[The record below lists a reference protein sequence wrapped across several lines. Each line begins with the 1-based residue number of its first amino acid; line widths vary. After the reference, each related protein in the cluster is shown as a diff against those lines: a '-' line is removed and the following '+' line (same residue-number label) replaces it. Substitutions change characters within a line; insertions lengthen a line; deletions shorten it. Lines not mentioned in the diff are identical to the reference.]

1 MGACPWRPIAGSPEL
16 SSPDGPGGAS
26 CGDNPRP
33 EPLSPSAPR
42 PNPAQVPGSPQG
54 RPGPSRAAS
63 RASAGA
69 TSQAASPGAASAAIG
84 LAPRQVAWQVLQAV
98 AAGAYADGAL
108 ERELQRQPLSGQDRA
123 LATELAYGAIRQR
136 RLLDG
141 WLDQLGKVP
150 AERQPPKLR
159 WLLHLG
165 LYQLLASDRVP
176 ASAAVSTSV
185 ELAKRGGLARLAPVV
200 NGLLRSFLR
209 QQEAGQGLELPAD
222 PALAL
227 ARRQS
232 LPDWL
237 AQALLEWLAGPQA
250 EAFAVACNQP
260 PSLDLRCNP
269 LRGSRE
275 QLLADLRAAGVA
287 AEPIAGLPQGLVL
300 LGRSGDLRQLPGY
313 AEGRWCVQDR
323 SAQRIAPLLAPQPG
337 ERILD
342 ACAAPGGKSTH
353 LAELMG
359 DRGEVLALDR
369 SAARLQRVGRN
380 LDRLGLACIQTRVGD
395 ATSLG
400 RRPEP
405 TKPNDEQLQLEH
417 PQSESL
423 SQDPAT
429 APIAQASDDAWWQ
442 GGFDRILIDA
452 PCSGLGTLARHADAR
467 WRINPAAIDELVIL
481 QRQLLEGLAPLLRPG
496 GRLVYATCTVHPREN
511 GELIAAFLAAHP
523 DWRLL
528 ESWQLWPGQG
538 PGGAFE
544 GGQSGETA
552 QASRSPEDA
561 GQAPTGEAPA
571 GEGPGSGGDGFFA
584 AALQAP
590 G

>member
-1 MGACPWRPIAGSPEL
+1 MSPF
-16 SSPDGPGGAS
+16 
-26 CGDNPRP
+26 
-33 EPLSPSAPR
+33 APR
-42 PNPAQVPGSPQG
+42 PKPVKAPGSPQQQQEQG
-54 RPGPSRAAS
+54 G
-63 RASAGA
+63 G
-69 TSQAASPGAASAAIG
+69 AIG

-108 ERELQRQPLSGQDRA
+108 ERELQRQPLTGQDRA

-136 RLLDG
+136 RLLDA

-185 ELAKRGGLARLAPVV
+185 ELAKRGGLVRLAPVV

-209 QQEAGQGLELPAD
+209 QQEAGGSLVLPAD

-227 ARRQS
+227 AQRQS

-237 AQALLEWLAGPQA
+237 AQALLDWLPAPQA
-250 EAFAVACNQP
+250 EAFAVACNQA

-287 AEPIAGLPQGLVL
+287 AEPLAGVPQGLVL
-300 LGRSGDLRQLPGY
+300 GGRSGDLRQLPGY

-323 SAQRIAPLLAPQPG
+323 SAQRIAPLLDPQPG

-359 DRGEVLALDR
+359 DLGEVVALDR

-380 LDRLGLACIQTRVGD
+380 LERLGLGCIQTRVGD
-395 ATSLG
+395 ATNLG
-400 RRPEP
+400 GRPEP
-405 TKPNDEQLQLEH
+405 TSP
-417 PQSESL
+417 
-423 SQDPAT
+423 DPEPDQGQRAAEPGAS
-429 APIAQASDDAWWQ
+429 APLPEAGDGAWWH
-442 GGFDRILIDA
+442 GGFDRILVDA

-467 WRINPAAIDELVIL
+467 WRIGPAAIDELVPL

-511 GELIAAFLAAHP
+511 GELIAAFLGAHP

-538 PGGAFE
+538 PGGAIE
-544 GGQSGETA
+544 GGFGGGIEGGTA
-552 QASRSPEDA
+552 EAGSAMDGTSPS
-561 GQAPTGEAPA
+561 PA
-571 GEGPGSGGDGFFA
+571 GDGPGSGGDGFFA

>member
-1 MGACPWRPIAGSPEL
+1 M
-16 SSPDGPGGAS
+16 
-26 CGDNPRP
+26 
-33 EPLSPSAPR
+33 SPSAPR
-42 PNPAQVPGSPQG
+42 PNPANPPGAPQP
-54 RPGPSRAAS
+54 RLEAARAATA
-63 RASAGA
+63 RAATNGGGA
-69 TSQAASPGAASAAIG
+69 TGAGIG
-84 LAPRQVAWQVLQAV
+84 LAPRQVAWQVLSAV

-108 ERELQRQPLSGQDRA
+108 ERELQRQPLTGQDRA

-136 RLLDG
+136 RLLDA

-159 WLLHLG
+159 WLLHVG

-209 QQEAGQGLELPAD
+209 QQEGGGELLLPAD

-227 ARRQS
+227 AQRQS

-237 AQALLEWLAGPQA
+237 AQALLEWLPAPRA
-250 EAFAVACNQP
+250 EAYAVACNQP

-269 LRGSRE
+269 LRGSRD

-287 AEPIAGLPQGLVL
+287 AEPLAGFSQGLVL
-300 LGRSGDLRQLPGY
+300 GGRSGDLRQLPGY

-323 SAQRIAPLLAPQPG
+323 SAQRIAPLLDPQPG

-359 DRGEVLALDR
+359 DRGEVVALDR

-380 LDRLGLACIQTRVGD
+380 LERLGLTCIQTRVGD
-395 ATSLG
+395 GTNLAQELPGTL
-400 RRPEP
+400 
-405 TKPNDEQLQLEH
+405 
-417 PQSESL
+417 
-423 SQDPAT
+423 
-429 APIAQASDDAWWQ
+429 APGPGIGDDAWWH
-442 GGFDRILIDA
+442 GGFDRILVDA

-467 WRINPAAIDELVIL
+467 WRIGPAAIDDLVLL

-511 GELIAAFLAAHP
+511 GELISSFLAAHP
-523 DWRLL
+523 GWRLL

-538 PGGAFE
+538 LA
-544 GGQSGETA
+544 
-552 QASRSPEDA
+552 
-561 GQAPTGEAPA
+561 GEATEPA
-571 GEGPGSGGDGFFA
+571 DEALGAEGDLSGGDGFFA

-590 G
+590 A